1 MKLFTNILKT
11 PTIKTQKSKKSQVEQ
26 MFFYILALFVI
37 GTMLLMGIKYIG
49 KIVKQVEAV
58 DLVEFKTSLQNDVDV
73 LVTKYGSWKK
83 VTYVVPKEV
92 KKVCFFTIDAYKNGC
107 PSLPDLDNIMCDAW
121 QSGTQNV
128 MTVPF
133 VLESPINLTKMI
145 VDDTNGY
152 KCFEVTDRKITL
164 KITGIG
170 NGVKISE
177 A

>member
-1 MKLFTNILKT
+1 MKLFTNLLTSKT
-11 PTIKTQKSKKSQVEQ
+11 NCIKTKKSQVEQ

-37 GTMLLMGIKYIG
+37 GTMLLLGIKYIG
-49 KIVKQVEAV
+49 KIVKQVESV

-83 VTYVVPKEV
+83 AAYTVPKEV

-107 PSLPDLDNIMCDAW
+107 PSLPDLDVVMCDAW

-133 VLESPINLTKMI
+133 VLESPINPST
-145 VDDTNGY
+145 VAPQ
-152 KCFEVTDRKITL
+152 TL
-164 KITGIG
+164 KYLNI
-170 NGVKISE
+170 KYLISNIFTYHSMIFST
-177 A
+177 ASCDSP